1 MSSSGKHVTVL
12 GGGSFG
18 TAIANILADNG
29 NQVSLWMR
37 SEESVKDIL
46 SKNENVRYL
55 PGVALNPQIL
65 PTTDIL
71 SSVENADIIF
81 IAIPSSS
88 FPNVVNTIKPSL
100 NNNQVL
106 VSTTKGIQAEGF
118 RLMSQILKEETRCEH
133 IGVLSGPNLAKEVTA
148 NSDMYGVELGGALK
162 NIYAITAG
170 MASAMGMGDNTKSML
185 ITRSLA
191 EMSRFAEKMGANP
204 LTFLGLAG
212 VGDLYVTCT
221 SPLSR
226 NFQVGQA
233 LAQGHSL
240 EETLQNL
247 GGTAEGVNTTRL
259 VKEKA
264 DGMNVYM
271 PLVNGL
277 YEILFKN
284 GQVKEVIKRLM
295 LGEQNTDVEFVL
307 PLNSEI
313 KYYSG
318 LSRHKKIF
326 LTIFLNFLDL
336 LLPRISFISSDTVTK
351 NSLGSATQSK
361 RSLMNPMFVCP
372 KLGHRG
378 LSSISFIYE
387 NPKSIIIG

>member
-1 MSSSGKHVTVL
+1 MSSNGKRVTVL

-37 SEESVKDIL
+37 SEESVQDIL

-55 PGVALNPQIL
+55 PGVALNPNIM

-71 SSVENADIIF
+71 SAVENADIIF

-88 FPNVVNTIKPSL
+88 FPNIVNIIKPSL
-100 NNNQVL
+100 KNSQVL

-118 RLMSQILKEETRCEH
+118 RLMSQILKEETPCEH
-133 IGVLSGPNLAKEVTA
+133 IGVLSGPNLAKEVTARMLTGTVIASESELVRKSVQECLSCKYFRVYA

-240 EETLQNL
+240 EDTLRNL

-277 YEILFKN
+277 YEILFNN

-307 PLNSEI
+307 P
-313 KYYSG
+313 G
-318 LSRHKKIF
+318 PHTRHE
-326 LTIFLNFLDL
+326 
-336 LLPRISFISSDTVTK
+336 
-351 NSLGSATQSK
+351 
-361 RSLMNPMFVCP
+361 
-372 KLGHRG
+372 H
-378 LSSISFIYE
+378 
-387 NPKSIIIG
+387 